1 MTTPETTDDEPRD
14 ITGRPAKHDGAHR
27 GRRISWQEF
36 YRQRPDLRPANDD
49 ITPQLGAAAR
59 RQELSPNHRS
69 SS

>member
-1 MTTPETTDDEPRD
+1 MTTTTDAQPH
-14 ITGRPAKHDGAHR
+14 THR

-49 ITPQLGAAAR
+49 AIPQPEAAAH

>member
-1 MTTPETTDDEPRD
+1 MTTTTTDTQPH
-14 ITGRPAKHDGAHR
+14 THR
-27 GRRISWQEF
+27 GRRISWVEF

>member
-49 ITPQLGAAAR
+49 AADEVIHR
-59 RQELSPNHRS
+59 RQAS
-69 SS
+69 